1 MDPLLFG
8 IQADVVG
15 EVLGTLVLLSL
26 IVERAL
32 SPIFEWRIFIDSA
45 ANKGAKEPIAMA
57 VAIAVVAWLDFDAL
71 AIIFSR
77 EETSWVGWLITAG
90 VVAGGS
96 KGSMKLFRDWMG
108 WKSSAQKQLEKQQ
121 ANAG

>member
-8 IQADVVG
+8 VHADVVG

-26 IVERAL
+26 FVERAL
-32 SPIFEWRIFIDSA
+32 SPIFEWRVFIDKT
-45 ANKGAKEPIAMA
+45 ANKGAKEPIAVVVA
-57 VAIAVVAWLDFDAL
+57 VALVAWLDFDAL

-77 EETSWVGWLITAG
+77 ENTSWVGLLITAG

-96 KGSMKLFRDWMG
+96 KGSIKLFRDWLG
-108 WKSSAQKQLEKQQ
+108 WKSSAQKQLEEQQ
-121 ANAG
+121 AKAG